1 MKKLSIFLSCIAL
14 WMLSA
19 AAHAEWVSAL
29 EKKYEQRS
37 PAAYANVREARR
49 LIADSRGRPAGL
61 RQAADLLEGVLRD
74 DPKFAPAYVQMASV
88 VIDQSHYGKN
98 RFDRSGLLQA
108 GEWLARALRLEPD
121 YDYALAITAYTKTFL
136 GEFDEAERIY
146 RRLLDAG
153 STYPYLHTQYAQLAS
168 QRGDAATAL
177 RRGQQAFERNKGDP
191 QLAVA
196 AITEILFAY
205 EKLPGDT
212 SAEEEVWYARRVAI
226 DPHPWHWQAHASFRL
241 YRLGDYENS
250 IRYGTK
256 ALSLMDF
263 GMARF
268 TLAGAYYHKW
278 FVLKSAAGRE
288 AEAKDAFRRAEALG
302 QDRAALAQW
311 MLTSRP
317 LKATGEELQQLPK

>member
-136 GEFDEAERIY
+136 GE
-146 RRLLDAG
+146 
-153 STYPYLHTQYAQLAS
+153 
-168 QRGDAATAL
+168 
-177 RRGQQAFERNKGDP
+177 
-191 QLAVA
+191 
-196 AITEILFAY
+196 
-205 EKLPGDT
+205 
-212 SAEEEVWYARRVAI
+212 
-226 DPHPWHWQAHASFRL
+226 
-241 YRLGDYENS
+241 
-250 IRYGTK
+250 
-256 ALSLMDF
+256 
-263 GMARF
+263 
-268 TLAGAYYHKW
+268 
-278 FVLKSAAGRE
+278 
-288 AEAKDAFRRAEALG
+288 
-302 QDRAALAQW
+302 
-311 MLTSRP
+311 
-317 LKATGEELQQLPK
+317 